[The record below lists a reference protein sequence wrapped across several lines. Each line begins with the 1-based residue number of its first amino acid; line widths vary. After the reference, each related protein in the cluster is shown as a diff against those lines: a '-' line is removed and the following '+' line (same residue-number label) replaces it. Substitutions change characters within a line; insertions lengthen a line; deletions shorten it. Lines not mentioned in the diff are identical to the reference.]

1 MEGEKY
7 VGTVCWFDAK
17 LGYGFISRAD
27 ERDIFVHWS
36 DITCK
41 GFKTLKKGQEVAYSI
56 GLNNRKQPKAVDVVV
71 IGEGDAAEDQEAE
84 EADDAG

>member
-7 VGTVCWFDAK
+7 VGSVCWFDAK
-17 LGYGFISRAD
+17 LGYGFIARAG

-36 DITCK
+36 DIACN

-71 IGEGDAAEDQEAE
+71 IGEDDEENQETSESSE
-84 EADDAG
+84 EG